1 MKKSNIIL
9 FNGGCYGHFF
19 EWIFNYLEGITTTL
33 PFNSNGNSHRF
44 LGNFFHPPIKLFEY
58 INSDNHYR
66 FSRCHPHIFEKVN
79 EHESPF
85 QKNDYSEIIQK
96 DLDFL
101 EKHFDKI
108 LVLSYNE
115 NSILWFE
122 NNSLDKVFLSEDE
135 YNLYYLK
142 HGYSKEFLQDI
153 MTSDTIQRYRY
164 IIDKQVNSKSSGF
177 KRENLLGWNK
187 TSIHDFDIWELRE
200 LLSIYHFSSNNGQI
214 SAWKTVSAKNPSI
227 KFIFIDSLKTDF
239 INTIVSAAKYFDI
252 FVTDSQIDKLKEI
265 HIEWAK
271 IQKQMDKDL
280 LCAQIVNSIITNEF
294 FDWFD
299 YSLSIIDEAWI
310 QKSLNDNGIKIKC
323 CNLNKFPTNTTDFL
337 PLLERT

>member
-19 EWIFNYLEGITTTL
+19 EWVFNYLEGTTTTL

-44 LGNFFHPPIKLFEY
+44 SGNFFYLPAKLFEY

-66 FSRCHPHIFEKVN
+66 FSSCHHHIFEKVN
-79 EHESPF
+79 ENETAF
-85 QKNDYSEIIQK
+85 QKYDYSEVIQT

-108 LVLSYNE
+108 LVLTYDK
-115 NSILWFE
+115 NSILWVE
-122 NNSLDKVFLSEDE
+122 NNSLDKALLSEDE
-135 YNLYYLK
+135 YNLFYLK
-142 HGYSKEFLQDI
+142 YGYSKEFLQYR
-153 MTSDTIQRYRY
+153 MTSDPIQRYRY
-164 IIDKQVNSKSSGF
+164 FIDRQIKSESSSF
-177 KRENLLGWNK
+177 KTENLLGWNK

-200 LLSIYHFSSNNGQI
+200 LLSNYHFSAISRQI
-214 SAWKTVSAKNPSI
+214 SAWETVSANNPNT

-271 IQKQMDKDL
+271 IQKQIDKDL